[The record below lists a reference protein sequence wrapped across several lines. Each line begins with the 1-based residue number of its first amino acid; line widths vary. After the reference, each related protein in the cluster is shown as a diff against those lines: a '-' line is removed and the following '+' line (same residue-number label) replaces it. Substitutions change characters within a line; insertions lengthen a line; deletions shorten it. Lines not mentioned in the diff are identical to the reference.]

1 MYNEPSDIYNLFHLL
16 LVNDKRLHLYNNTKI
31 FDVNSIITKDAKNF
45 IGLMASNY
53 ISYLRGKNPFN
64 FAIQLSP
71 KTSGVKILE
80 KEFRFKENGEPIDEL
95 DKNWLSKLDYDITVS
110 QLGEKQLSFFAKKQR
125 IEDDKYNILNN
136 HQPMN
141 IVYENSSGKEGF
153 NNFFIREGI
162 QEQLIVRY
170 QTKYKNQ
177 LAPEYINKYSG
188 KSHGLYGM
196 FFNDITLLY
205 SSIKSWNFFKVDNM
219 IALALDSIQ
228 LLVKSI

>member
-1 MYNEPSDIYNLFHLL
+1 
-16 LVNDKRLHLYNNTKI
+16 
-31 FDVNSIITKDAKNF
+31 
-45 IGLMASNY
+45 MASNY

-153 NNFFIREGI
+153 NNFFIKEGI
-162 QEQLIVRY
+162 QEQVIVRY
-170 QTKYKNQ
+170 QMKYKNA
-177 LAPEYINKYSG
+177 LSPDNIGKYSG
-188 KSHGLYGM
+188 KFRNIYDTIKKSRGIIIIYSGFIWAGVIPIAVMLEHMGFTREEHNGNLVII
-196 FFNDITLLY
+196 FNIVFPDKLTEEIISQLKE
-205 SSIKSWNFFKVDNM
+205 INF
-219 IALALDSIQ
+219 
-228 LLVKSI
+228 